1 MVNLL
6 FLLIFSGLYS
16 CYHEDVNEDIMAQN
30 ISYPFDHTGM
40 SYNLE
45 RNREPVVVKTVHS
58 GSEYVIELPNDGTD
72 YSLTIPLDQIGN
84 AGAVSRRKSKSRQ
97 AHITDRELVSEM
109 PKESPET
116 RKSRKLVEKAFGMAS
131 SKKPRQP
138 PSYSEGLVDIVH
150 FYKRKEYEK
159 ALIETNQLLAFYPNS
174 VRLLKMKGS
183 ILIKTGNYNI
193 AIRSWN
199 KAYSLRPNDK
209 TLKKAIAALEQKIN
223 SKTDRM

>member
-6 FLLIFSGLYS
+6 FLLIFSSLS
-16 CYHEDVNEDIMAQN
+16 ACYHDDVNENIMTQN
-30 ISYPFDHTGM
+30 ISYPFNHSGM

-45 RNREPVVVKTVHS
+45 RNSDPVIVKTIHS
-58 GSEYVIELPNDGTD
+58 GAEYVIELPNDGTD
-72 YSLTIPLDQIGN
+72 YSLTIPLDQIGEPRR
-84 AGAVSRRKSKSRQ
+84 GIRRKSKNRQ

-116 RKSRKLVEKAFGMAS
+116 RKNRKLVEKAFGMAS
-131 SKKPRQP
+131 SKKPTQP
-138 PSYSEGLVDIVH
+138 PSYSEGLIDVVQ

-159 ALIETNQLLAFYPNS
+159 ALIETNQLLSFYPNS

-209 TLKKAIAALEQKIN
+209 TLKKAIAALEQKITA
-223 SKTDRM
+223 KTEQM

>member
-1 MVNLL
+1 MNLL
-6 FLLIFSGLYS
+6 FLIIFSS
-16 CYHEDVNEDIMAQN
+16 ISACYHNNQDDSFMDQN

-45 RNREPVVVKTVHS
+45 RNEKPVVVKTIHS
-58 GSEYVIELPNDGTD
+58 GAEYIIELPNDGSD

-84 AGAVSRRKSKSRQ
+84 PRRTVSRKEKNRR
-97 AHITDRELVSEM
+97 AHITDRELVGEM
-109 PKESPET
+109 PRESPET
-116 RKSRKLVEKAFGMAS
+116 RKSRKLVEKAFGMTS
-131 SKKPRQP
+131 SKKPRQS
-138 PSYSEGLVDIVH
+138 PSYSEGLIDIVH

-199 KAYSLRPNDK
+199 KAYSLKPSDK
-209 TLKKAIAALEQKIN
+209 TLKKAIGALEQKI
-223 SKTDRM
+223 SAKTQKM